1 MAQDGKPDRPAGNRR
16 ANPCVAA
23 REVRSAR
30 ALRENLRRRKAQ
42 ARNRRA
48 DRKGEND
55 VVDA

>member
-16 ANPCVAA
+16 ANPRVAA
-23 REVRSAR
+23 REGRSAR
-30 ALRENLRRRKAQ
+30 ALRENLKRRKAQ

>member
-16 ANPCVAA
+16 TNPRAAA
-23 REVRSAR
+23 REGRSAR
-30 ALRENLRRRKAQ
+30 ALRENLKRRKAQ

-48 DRKGEND
+48 DRKEEDD